1 MDIITLLKYIL
12 LGLIQGIAEI
22 LPISSSGHLALFQQ
36 LLGTNAG
43 SEATFALLLHLGSL
57 IALLFFFRT
66 LLLRLLKHALWFI
79 KGKRS
84 KDIQEDMMLIVYL
97 VLATIPSALIGLIIK
112 DSINEIFA
120 NLWFTA
126 FGFLFTASLL
136 WFITRLS
143 KQTNTQPYTFNNT
156 FVTGFFQIIGIFPGV
171 SRSGMTLSGAL
182 IGGLPL
188 KKAKEFA
195 FLLFIPITAGSLFL
209 GLFDS
214 LDVATHDLIYLIV
227 STIVSMVA
235 TFASLHY
242 LLHQLKIQ
250 HFQYFSYYLI
260 VISAVTMIVAAL
272 Q

>member
-1 MDIITLLKYIL
+1 MDFITLIKYIL

-36 LLGTNAG
+36 LLNTNSG

-57 IALLFFFRT
+57 IALLFFFRG
-66 LLLRLLKHALWFI
+66 LILRLLKHALWFI
-79 KGKRS
+79 QGKRNVE
-84 KDIQEDMMLIVYL
+84 IQEDMMLVVYL
-97 VLATIPSALIGLIIK
+97 VLATIPTALVGFFIK

-126 FGFLFTASLL
+126 FGFLFTAALL

-143 KQTNTQPYTFNNT
+143 KQTHDQPYSLKNT
-156 FVTGFFQIIGIFPGV
+156 LITGFFQILGIFPGV

-188 KKAKEFA
+188 SKAKEFA

-209 GLFDS
+209 GFFDT
-214 LDVATHDLIYLIV
+214 LDVATHDLIYMIV
-227 STIVSMVA
+227 STLVSMVA
-235 TFASLHY
+235 TFAALHY
-242 LLHQLKIQ
+242 LLHQLKIK

-260 VISAVTMIVAAL
+260 AISAITMIVASL

>member
-1 MDIITLLKYIL
+1 MDIITLIKYIL

-36 LLGTNAG
+36 LLETNAG
-43 SEATFALLLHLGSL
+43 SEATFALLLHFGSL
-57 IALLFFFRT
+57 VALLFFFRI
-66 LLLRLLKHALWFI
+66 LILRLLKHAIWFI
-79 KGKRS
+79 QGKKS
-84 KDIQEDMMLIVYL
+84 IDIQEDMMLIVYL
-97 VLATIPSALIGLIIK
+97 VLATIPSALIGLFIK

-126 FGFLFTASLL
+126 FGFLFTAALL

-143 KQTNTQPYTFNNT
+143 KQTNTQPYTLKNT
-156 FVTGFFQIIGIFPGV
+156 LVTGVFQILGLFPGV

-188 KKAKEFA
+188 NKTKEFA

-209 GLFDS
+209 GLFDTV
-214 LDVATHDLIYLIV
+214 DVATNDLIYMVV
-227 STIVSMVA
+227 STLVSMVA
-235 TFASLHY
+235 TFAALHY
-242 LLHQLKIQ
+242 LLHQLKIK

-260 VISAVTMIVAAL
+260 AISVITMIVAIL